1 MIHSLI
7 FCIYALLYSS
17 EIETPE
23 GTQLDI
29 ERAPQRQS
37 RESALKVPHA
47 SKLLADF
54 SKDFGE
60 IEVTAPDATLEAQ
73 GAATRFG
80 VM

>member
-29 ERAPQRQS
+29 ERAPQRQT
-37 RESALKVPHA
+37 A

-73 GAATRFG
+73 GSAIRFG
-80 VM
+80 MM